1 MVSHATPHK
10 AVILAR
16 GLGSRMRKAAENVAL
31 SAEQSRAADAGVKA
45 MISLDGRPFL
55 DFVISALADAGFTE
69 ICLVIG
75 PEHDLIRD
83 HYDGITTQRVHISYA
98 VQAEPLGT
106 ANAVLAAE
114 DFAGEDRVLVLNSDN
129 YYPTEALELLH
140 EVPGSALVGFT
151 REGMVSRSN
160 IPAERIAAFALATAD
175 AEGNLAELVEKPD
188 EATVKR
194 LGEGAVISMNCARP
208 RSSRPLVPFR
218 CRRAVSTRSPTRCDA
233 PSPTATRTA
242 WFERTSGCSTCR
254 VAGTSLPWWM
264 PCAPGK
270 CACDR
275 VVRAR
280 AAGGP
285 RKAHRLRGREL
296 VAGRSG
302 AGNHDRA

>member
-1 MVSHATPHK
+1 
-10 AVILAR
+10 
-16 GLGSRMRKAAENVAL
+16 MRKAAENVAL

-140 EVPGSALVGFT
+140 EVN
-151 REGMVSRSN
+151 RSN

-194 LGEGAVISMNCARP
+194 LGEGAVISMNCWLCTPAIFAAARAIP
-208 RSSRPLVPFR
+208 MSARGEYEITDAVRRAIADGDPYRLVRADLGVLDMSSRGDITSVVEALR
-218 CRRAVSTRSPTRCDA
+218 TR
-233 PSPTATRTA
+233 
-242 WFERTSGCSTCR
+242 E
-254 VAGTSLPWWM
+254 
-264 PCAPGK
+264 
-270 CACDR
+270 
-275 VVRAR
+275 VR
-280 AAGGP
+280 
-285 RKAHRLRGREL
+285 L
-296 VAGRSG
+296 
-302 AGNHDRA
+302 